1 MEGYGGEVA
10 AGVDTHRD
18 EHALCVVDR
27 AGRVLGRGSFPA
39 TTAGYDALAEAIGG
53 PTACVAVGVEGTGS
67 YGAGLARRLAEL
79 GYEVVEVVRPGRARR
94 RPGEGKSDPADAERA
109 ALDALAGRG
118 CPPRVGGAW
127 VEALRCRTVARDAA
141 VGESTRAANRARALL
156 VTAPAPVR
164 EALSGLG
171 TPQLMARCSRRRRGL
186 AEPER
191 SLWDSLRSL
200 AASWRAARRAA
211 EEHEAAMRAILE
223 EHAPALLAVPG
234 CGAVS
239 AAKLAVAAGG
249 DPGRLSGEA
258 AFASLCGACPVEA
271 SSGKVRRHRLN
282 RGGDR
287 QANRALHT
295 IARVRMRCDERTR
308 RYVERRISQG
318 KTRREVERILVRYIA
333 REVYRALSRPAPQP
347 EADPARPGREARA
360 ERLRLG
366 ATQAQAAAA
375 LGVASARVSELER
388 GVLLDAGLLARY
400 REWLSSAPPGKS
412 RGNAESGLDRT

>member
-1 MEGYGGEVA
+1 MEVA

-39 TTAGYDALAEAIGG
+39 TAAGYDALAAAIGA
-53 PTACVAVGVEGTGS
+53 PAACVAVGVEGTGS

-118 CPPRVGGAW
+118 RPPRLGGAW

-141 VGESTRAANRARALL
+141 VAESTRAANRARALL
-156 VTAPAPVR
+156 VAAPEPVR

-223 EHAPALLAVPG
+223 EHAPALLALRG

-249 DPGRLSGEA
+249 PGRLSGEA

-308 RYVERRISQG
+308 RYVERRTSQG

-347 EADPARPGREARA
+347 GPDPARPGREARA

-388 GVLLDAGLLARY
+388 GALRDEGLLARY
-400 REWLSSAPPGKS
+400 REWLSSAPPGRS
-412 RGNAESGLDRT
+412 RGNAESDLDRT